1 MTNDQ
6 HAEIVRSA
14 RDEGDRDPALLSGT
28 KARIAMFVLSEI
40 LVIAPMLL
48 WVPEF
53 EGWRAVLGFVAALA
67 MAAAGPAVA
76 LLIPRAIQE
85 EYRQALIES
94 EDRRSKLNTELA
106 RQREFAAG
114 LKAGKPAGGQ

>member
-6 HAEIVRSA
+6 HAAIVQRA
-14 RDEGDRDPALLSGT
+14 EEERDPALLSGT
-28 KARIAMFVLSEI
+28 KARVAMFVLSEI

-53 EGWRAVLGFVAALA
+53 EGWRSVLGFVAALA

-76 LLIPRAIQE
+76 LLIPRAVQE

-94 EDRRSKLNTELA
+94 ESRRARLNLELS
-106 RQREFAAG
+106 QSREFAAT
-114 LKAGKPAGGQ
+114 LRAGTKE